1 MEHVWFVTLPQGY
14 MALHSYAFQVGFIA
28 SLTFLLKTSKEGK
41 HQSQLCDKWVIDI
54 SQENGEK
61 KYFSFNLE

>member
-1 MEHVWFVTLPQGY
+1 

-28 SLTFLLKTSKEGK
+28 SLTFLLKISREGK
-41 HQSQLCDKWVIDI
+41 HQLKLCDKWVINI

-61 KYFSFNLE
+61 KYISFNLQ